1 MRARVLTVLLAFV
14 VLATASF
21 TFPLLA
27 VTATERTQQLMLAR
41 GSDLERFA
49 VLTDQAVTTGETDV
63 LTGEIRRYTDLYGE
77 PVVVVTARRV
87 PLVQTGGM
95 SVSDPAVAS
104 LVDTVLR
111 NQPSPAAGV
120 VRPWSS
126 APVLLARPAG
136 TGTRVSGAVVVRA
149 SVRAAAA
156 DVARTWALVLSG
168 AALVAL
174 ACVVLALL
182 ATRWLLGP
190 MRRLDRAV
198 GRLTAGLP
206 PEHPALAGPPELR
219 ELIAGFNRM
228 SDTVTSALEQQR
240 RLLADTS
247 HQMRNPMTALRLR
260 IDSLRPHLTEPALRA
275 YSGAV
280 GELDRI
286 ERLLD
291 DLLALASAEH
301 RAGELSVGGPDEVSC
316 EVAAVAAAQ
325 VRLWEPVAARA
336 GVALERA
343 AGAGRAACTEA
354 ELAQIL
360 DVLLDNAIKY
370 TGPGTRV
377 EVISRD
383 ASVEVRDDGPG
394 LSEAELAR
402 AQDRFWRAER
412 HRGLPGTGLG
422 LAIAERLVA
431 GRGGRLVLAAAQP
444 HGLVVRVTLPAGTTV
459 TTGEGGA
466 A

>member
-1 MRARVLTVLLAFV
+1 MRTRVLTVLLAFV

-27 VTATERTQQLMLAR
+27 VTATERTQQLLLAR

-49 VLTDQAVTTGETDV
+49 VLTDQAVTTGEPGT
-63 LTGEIRRYTDLYGE
+63 LAAEIRRYTELYGE

-87 PLVQTGGM
+87 PMVETGEM

-104 LVDTVLR
+104 LVDVVLR
-111 NQPSPAAGV
+111 NQPGPAAGV

-136 TGTRVSGAVVVRA
+136 TGTRVSGAVVMRA
-149 SVRAAAA
+149 SVHAAAA
-156 DVARTWALVLSG
+156 DVARTWMLVLTG

-174 ACVVLALL
+174 ACVALALV

-219 ELIAGFNRM
+219 KLIAGFNRM
-228 SDTVTSALEQQR
+228 SDTVTSALDQQR

-260 IDSLRPHLTEPALRA
+260 IDALGPHLPATAQRT

-286 ERLLD
+286 EHLLD
-291 DLLALASAEH
+291 DLLTLASAEH
-301 RAGELSVGGPDEVSC
+301 RAGELAVGGPGEVSC
-316 EVAAVAAAQ
+316 EVGAVAAAQ
-325 VRLWEPVAARA
+325 VHLWEPVAGRA
-336 GVALERA
+336 GVELGCA
-343 AGAGRAACTEA
+343 AGPGRAACTEA

-377 EVISRD
+377 RVRTRGP
-383 ASVEVRDDGPG
+383 VLEVRDDGPG
-394 LSEAELAR
+394 LSGTELSR

-431 GRGGRLVLAAAQP
+431 GRGGRLELEAAAP
-444 HGLVVRVTLPAGTTV
+444 HGLVVRVTLPSPGAPEGTP
-459 TTGEGGA
+459 A
-466 A
+466 